1 MFGLPEST
9 VLRKQI
15 PKTAIYDKFPTEV
28 QGKRKTSFD
37 NDISRIYVINEISP
51 ASVRIQE
58 GEEVKSIFVVQV
70 DIKSKKYNEQ
80 NLSLISRLFGQHIV
94 IALHLN
100 DEYNLMIYR
109 TKLLS
114 SGWIS
119 QDDKQLKIDG
129 LNLDRT
135 WESLV
140 SQISGVIPDEWNTLD
155 EQISIEAEKEKLR
168 KQIKDLDSRM
178 NREIQSKKK
187 HELFEQIQEKRRKLE
202 EL

>member
-9 VLRKQI
+9 ELRKQI

-51 ASVRIQE
+51 TSVRIQE
-58 GEEVKSIFVVQV
+58 GETVKSIFVVLV
-70 DIKSKKYNEQ
+70 EIKSKKFNEQ
-80 NLSLISRLFGQHIV
+80 NLSLISRLFGQHILIV
-94 IALHLN
+94 LHLD
-100 DEYNLMIYR
+100 DEYNMMIYR

-119 QDDKQLKIDG
+119 SEERSLSIEG
-129 LNLDRT
+129 LNLDRS

-140 SQISGVIPDEWNTLD
+140 SQVSGIVPENGHTLD
-155 EQISIEAEKEKLR
+155 EQIAIEAEKEKLR
-168 KQIKDLDSRM
+168 KQINDLESKM
-178 NREIQSKKK
+178 NREIQSKRK
-187 HELFEQIQEKRRKLE
+187 HELYEQIVVCKKELE
-202 EL
+202 EM